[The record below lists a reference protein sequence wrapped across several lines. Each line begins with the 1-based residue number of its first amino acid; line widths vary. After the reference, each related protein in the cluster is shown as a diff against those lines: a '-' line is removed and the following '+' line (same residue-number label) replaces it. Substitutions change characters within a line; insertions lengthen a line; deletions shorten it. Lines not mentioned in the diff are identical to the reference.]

1 MLRSGIQFPAKLAE
15 YGNDHVG
22 FFQTYSTGSVYYN
35 GPTVTKVVLPEEL
48 SSSNDKASW
57 NLKYQM
63 PLETTDQ
70 FANPHPTKKRNILFL
85 PESKEKNFYSQKTD
99 QYEIILIEKYQKYSI
114 IQIKKK

>member
-1 MLRSGIQFPAKLAE
+1 M
-15 YGNDHVG
+15 
-22 FFQTYSTGSVYYN
+22 
-35 GPTVTKVVLPEEL
+35 TKVVLPEEL
-48 SSSNDKASW
+48 PNSNDEASW

-70 FANPHPTKKRNILFL
+70 FAATHPTTNRNILFL
-85 PESKEKNFYSQKTD
+85 PESKEKNFYNQKTD